1 MNTSPPTTPPAMA
14 PAFDLCDDPKL
25 DGDWVVEE
33 GSVVDAAAGAEDEA
47 GLLAVLEAED
57 D

>member
-33 GSVVDAAAGAEDEA
+33 GPVVDAAAGAEDEA
-47 GLLAVLEAED
+47 RLLAVLEAED